1 MKDEVLEEMLPYLQE
16 SYGNPSAMY
25 ELAGTSKK
33 ALAKARQ
40 RAASVIGAD
49 PDEIFFTSGGT
60 ESDNWALVGI
70 AEAFRDKG
78 RHIITSSIEHP
89 AILQTCDYLDAR
101 GFEITYLPVDSQ
113 GFVDPVT
120 VADAIRPDTIL
131 VSVMAANN
139 EVGTLEPIAE
149 IGAVCKEKNVL
160 FHTDAVQAFGQ
171 IPLDVSKM
179 HIDLLS
185 ASSHKIYGPKGTG
198 FLYVAKG
205 VPLRALIHGGGQERS
220 RRSGTENVA
229 GIVGFGK
236 ACELAAKTLEERMKR
251 ERRLRDFFI
260 QRATEAIPRC
270 ELNGPA
276 GDLRLPN
283 NINLSL
289 FCVEG
294 ESALILLDLRG
305 IAASSGSA
313 CSTGSID
320 PSHVLVSMGQ
330 DERKA
335 RSSLRFTIS
344 DDTTME
350 ELEETL
356 GALSDIAEQLRSMS
370 ADWPAEISG

>member
-1 MKDEVLEEMLPYLQE
+1 MKDEVLEEMLPYLRE

-113 GFVDPVT
+113 GVVDPVA

-198 FLYVAKG
+198 LLYVAKG

-335 RSSLRFTIS
+335 HSSLRFTIS